1 MWRWLQAVVD
11 WFRRPS
17 LIQLSLQP
25 PDTTGASRNRRGFDP
40 PKRPLD
46 PDSRVRAPKWHGPA
60 GRSSSIA
67 VDEPVDD
74 ENVAAVGALA
84 SDAKRARVPD
94 HIERET
100 ARRTFRNLRTGRA
113 ASDPSATSVSVAGSG
128 TVAVGAAVT
137 FTAND

>member
-1 MWRWLQAVVD
+1 VD

-46 PDSRVRAPKWHGPA
+46 PDSRVRAPKSHGPA

-74 ENVAAVGALA
+74 ENVAAVGAPA
-84 SDAKRARVPD
+84 RDAKRAVHWVGVASVIPPAPRTSGSAPLACSITSCEKRPD
-94 HIERET
+94 W
-100 ARRTFRNLRTGRA
+100 LSA
-113 ASDPSATSVSVAGSG
+113 AFAPVFGI
-128 TVAVGAAVT
+128 
-137 FTAND
+137 